1 MELYPHKET
10 QGMCKKIIHTGYI
23 LCFSLQSLCSL
34 HGSLYGSSQLS
45 CTYIPCMSSIPAI
58 PYTKRTVPT
67 TMYLH
72 SLHFPLLLVP
82 CVDSH
87 YSHVSTFHA
96 FSCMGF
102 NSLRGSL
109 RGYLGGSVH
118 GFLRSLYDP
127 RLTSPRF
134 LHKLTFFN
142 RATCFGTSTQKML
155 LIGSTFL
162 VLCNCSRSSS

>member
-34 HGSLYGSSQLS
+34 HGSLYGSSQLT
-45 CTYIPCMSSIPAI
+45 CTYIPYMSSIPAI
-58 PYTKRTVPT
+58 LYTKRTVPS

-72 SLHFPLLLVP
+72 SLHFSLLLVP

-87 YSHVSTFHA
+87 HSHVSTFHA

-102 NSLRGSL
+102 NS
-109 RGYLGGSVH
+109 LGGSVH

-134 LHKLTFFN
+134 LHKLIFFN
-142 RATCFGTSTQKML
+142 SATCFRTSTQKML